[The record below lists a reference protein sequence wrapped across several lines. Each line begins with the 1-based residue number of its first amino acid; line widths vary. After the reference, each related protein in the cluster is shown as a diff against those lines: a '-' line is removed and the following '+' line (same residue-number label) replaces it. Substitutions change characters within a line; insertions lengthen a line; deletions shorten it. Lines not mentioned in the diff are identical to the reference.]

1 MRRHGDLKKMS
12 VPLVTGNPGSAQSER
27 LDAGG
32 KVRVP
37 GRPPR
42 LIRPPE
48 GRRKSF
54 ARWMKKVSQWRALCT
69 DHGGLVTCD

>member
-1 MRRHGDLKKMS
+1 MRRRGDLKKMS
-12 VPLVTGNPGSAQSER
+12 VLLVTGNPGSAQSER

-32 KVRVP
+32 KVRVL
-37 GRPPR
+37 GRRR
-42 LIRPPE
+42 LIRPLE

-69 DHGGLVTCD
+69 GHGGLVTCD